1 MSLAPLTTFRVGG
14 PADWLVE
21 PRTSDEIV
29 TALKLASEAG
39 VPVTMLGGGSNVLVS
54 DDGVRGLVIRPR
66 GGEVSQVDEAR
77 IRADAAVTIN
87 GLVRWTISHGC
98 AGLEAWAGTPGT
110 VGGGIYGNAHFG
122 GRLIGDLVTEVR
134 LAARDG
140 TIERRAASGDGLRLR
155 SQPTADVGRGSPVG
169 GVSRFGGRAGHAAG
183 DGARIAGVSKADA
196 AARQP
201 ERRLHLSRIRNRARD
216 AVPDGLPWS
225 AGALVDRAGLK
236 GLAIGG
242 ARVSPTHGNFIVNDG
257 SATARDIRQ
266 LITRCQDAVRARF
279 GVELREEIVYLGNR
293 NVRSWTTRL
302 MSTLAI
308 EGGHPLSG
316 SVDVEGNKNS
326 ALPLLAACLLTTE
339 ECVLTNMPRISDV
352 EVMARLLIDLGATVD
367 GIGTTTLRVRCPT
380 VVKDEP
386 DPALVGR
393 LRGSVLLFGP
403 LLARRGRARL
413 APPGG
418 DFPARRTIS
427 THLDALASMG
437 ARMMAHEGHALEV
450 PDGLKPA
457 SIYLYEASVTGTE
470 TALLAAAAAP
480 GVSEIR
486 HAACE
491 PHVAELCAFLR
502 RLGVGVTGGGTST
515 IRIEGGAKLHG
526 AEYRLWGDYIEA
538 GSWAVVAAVTGGEID
553 VKGAR
558 PEDMEVV
565 AAVLKRMSIECAIDG
580 DVFRVSAVDAAG
592 GRANHDRDCGPGSRA
607 ISSAW
612 SRCWPRRPTGQT
624 LVHDWLYE
632 LRLFALEQL
641 SGMGADLFLC
651 DPHRIIVTG
660 PKRLK
665 GRPLDSRDLRSG
677 MALIAA
683 ALAGDGLSRVSPLE
697 TVERGYSRLVE
708 RLRALGGQVEKVY
721 GRGLSLTATSVARPT
736 AGYAPAARPAA
747 ARPAPAGRL
756 RQRQRQRHPA
766 APANRGRRGTRAGRP
781 RRDRARG

>member
-1 MSLAPLTTFRVGG
+1 
-14 PADWLVE
+14 
-21 PRTSDEIV
+21 
-29 TALKLASEAG
+29 
-39 VPVTMLGGGSNVLVS
+39 
-54 DDGVRGLVIRPR
+54 
-66 GGEVSQVDEAR
+66 
-77 IRADAAVTIN
+77 
-87 GLVRWTISHGC
+87 
-98 AGLEAWAGTPGT
+98 
-110 VGGGIYGNAHFG
+110 
-122 GRLIGDLVTEVR
+122 
-134 LAARDG
+134 
-140 TIERRAASGDGLRLR
+140 
-155 SQPTADVGRGSPVG
+155 
-169 GVSRFGGRAGHAAG
+169 
-183 DGARIAGVSKADA
+183 
-196 AARQP
+196 
-201 ERRLHLSRIRNRARD
+201 
-216 AVPDGLPWS
+216 
-225 AGALVDRAGLK
+225 
-236 GLAIGG
+236 
-242 ARVSPTHGNFIVNDG
+242 
-257 SATARDIRQ
+257 
-266 LITRCQDAVRARF
+266 
-279 GVELREEIVYLGNR
+279 
-293 NVRSWTTRL
+293 

-308 EGGHPLSG
+308 EGGHRLSG
-316 SVDVEGNKNS
+316 SVEVEGNKNS

-339 ECVLTNMPRISDV
+339 ECVLTNVPRISDV

-403 LLARRGRARL
+403 LLARRGQARL

-427 THLDALASMG
+427 THLDALVSMG
-437 ARMMAHEGHALEV
+437 ARVMAHQGHALEV
-450 PDGLKPA
+450 PHGLKPA

-491 PHVAELCAFLR
+491 PHVGELCAFLQ

-515 IRIEGGAKLHG
+515 IRIEGGARLHG
-526 AEYRLWGDYIEA
+526 TEYRLCGDYIEA
-538 GSWAVVAAVTGGEID
+538 GSWAVVAAITCGEIE
-553 VKGAR
+553 VRGTR

-565 AAVLKRMSIECAIDG
+565 AAVLKRMSIECATDG
-580 DVFRVSAVDAAG
+580 DVFKVSRSSPQAAG
-592 GRANHDRDCGPGSRA
+592 RITTGLWPGFPSDLVSLVTVMA
-607 ISSAW
+607 TQA
-612 SRCWPRRPTGQT
+612 TGQT

-708 RLRALGGQVEKVY
+708 RLRALGGQVEKV
-721 GRGLSLTATSVARPT
+721 
-736 AGYAPAARPAA
+736 
-747 ARPAPAGRL
+747 
-756 RQRQRQRHPA
+756 
-766 APANRGRRGTRAGRP
+766 
-781 RRDRARG
+781 